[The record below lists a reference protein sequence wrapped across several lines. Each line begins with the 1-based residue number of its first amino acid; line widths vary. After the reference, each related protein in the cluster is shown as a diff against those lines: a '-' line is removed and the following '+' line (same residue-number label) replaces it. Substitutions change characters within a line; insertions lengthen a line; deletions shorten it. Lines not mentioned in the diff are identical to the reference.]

1 MQDEDHS
8 QPIISEATVLYIS
21 HQSGGSLKSR
31 SRAND
36 FPFSPETE
44 AEFGGLKQNFQ

>member
-1 MQDEDHS
+1 MLSFNGGGWGGEGGRGGK
-8 QPIISEATVLYIS
+8 YIC
-21 HQSGGSLKSR
+21 
-31 SRAND
+31 RAND